1 MSITWIL
8 VADRSR
14 ARLLALDSDESLV
27 QQLDCFSNAEGRMR
41 PRELESDRPPTTHDR
56 FGHGRHAVE
65 PHTPSAEKVADRFA
79 QQLRDALETGRSE
92 HAFDELVL
100 IAPPRFL
107 GALHHAMGPRLRERV
122 ALQIDK
128 ELTGADERSILSH
141 IERALQKKVE
151 APSSRR
157 PAEQARG

>member
-14 ARLLALDSDESLV
+14 ARLLSLDSEESIV
-27 QQLDCFSNAEGRMR
+27 RQRECFSNSEGRMR

-79 QQLRDALETGRSE
+79 RALRA
-92 HAFDELVL
+92 
-100 IAPPRFL
+100 
-107 GALHHAMGPRLRERV
+107 
-122 ALQIDK
+122 ALQR
-128 ELTGADERSILSH
+128 L
-141 IERALQKKVE
+141 
-151 APSSRR
+151 
-157 PAEQARG
+157 

>member
-14 ARLLALDSDESLV
+14 ARLLSLDSDENLV
-27 QQLDCFSNAEGRMR
+27 KQRECFSNAEGRMR
-41 PRELESDRPPTTHDR
+41 SRELDSDRPPTTHDR

-65 PHTPSAEKVADRFA
+65 PHTSSAQKVADRFA
-79 QQLRDALETGRSE
+79 QQLRDALEIGRSE

-107 GALHHAMGPRLRERV
+107 GTLNHAMGPHLRERV
-122 ALQIDK
+122 ALQIAK
-128 ELTGADERSILSH
+128 ELTGADEHRILSH
-141 IERALQKKVE
+141 IEQALQQKLE
-151 APSSRR
+151 APSS
-157 PAEQARG
+157 QAHG

>member
-14 ARLLALDSDESLV
+14 ARLLSLDSEESIV
-27 QQLDCFSNAEGRMR
+27 RQRECFSNAEGRMR